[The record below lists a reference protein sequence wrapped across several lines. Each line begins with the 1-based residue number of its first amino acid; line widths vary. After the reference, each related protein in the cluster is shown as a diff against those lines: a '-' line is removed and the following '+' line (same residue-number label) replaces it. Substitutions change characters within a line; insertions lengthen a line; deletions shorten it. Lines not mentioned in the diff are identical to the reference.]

1 MVTVILGVGNEI
13 KSDDGVG
20 SYIVNKLKN
29 QNSNLKR
36 GFQIFNAGTTP
47 ENFSG
52 EIKRLKPDKLIII
65 DAADFRGFPG
75 ESREIEPEQIKLISF
90 STHNFTLKVFIDYL
104 KADLPNMAVQV
115 IGIQPKILGFGE
127 KLSPEVQ
134 ATADKIC
141 QTILV

>member
-90 STHNFTLKVFIDYL
+90 STHIDYL